1 MCARKYKYFHRLLL
15 LCVTLV
21 STAVYPQSNAVID
34 IDSTITYQTIS
45 GWEATTEIGQT
56 GFPNLIHIW
65 EDTVVQL
72 AVNELGINRL
82 RLEIR
87 SGSENPVDYF
97 ALYLSGQIS
106 YNEWKAHR
114 YEIINDNSDPM
125 VIDTSGF
132 QFTELDFRIEHIV
145 NPFRE
150 LLTARGE
157 QLYVNLNVVDFAGS
171 QGNSN
176 VQYQDEPAE
185 YAEFI
190 LATFL
195 HIQQKYGWV
204 PDAVEIILEPNL
216 ADWGNGTNVGN
227 ALVAAGDLLQDH
239 GFTPDFIVPSTSKMN
254 LAVSWFDQLIQVPGA
269 LSYITELSYH
279 RYGGVSTSNLQAI
292 AQRSLQYGIGSAMLE
307 HIGSGYTDLH
317 EDLKTGLN
325 TAWQQFTLAFPNP
338 PDFGGD
344 NGAQYFWIDIS
355 DTDNVQVLIGDLTK
369 SLRQYFKFIR
379 AGAVRLEAV
388 TNNNEFDP
396 LAFVNTDGRFVVV
409 VKADQGGSF
418 SISGLPGGI
427 YGIKYTTENEYD
439 VDLPDITIN
448 NGDLIY
454 ADIPQPGVITIY
466 EKNSPTINHPPV
478 ISPLP
483 EIRFPEDDSLIYPIS
498 NWFPLVEDP
507 ETPDED
513 LIYQLLPGNAVT
525 AELVDTSYVF
535 HAPANWFGEDT
546 LRLIVSDGS
555 LADTA
560 QLYVTVTSVNDP
572 PVIQGSLPDSIFIS
586 DAAPVLLH
594 IWSFVDDVETP
605 DSLLDYSFAANPDTL
620 LFDYNPGNGDLTISL
635 EDTDFTGEIRV
646 YFTVVD
652 DSGASAEDSTRLIVE
667 IINKIDDPVSER
679 LPDKFQLFQN
689 YPNPFNPTTRIDYA
703 LPHDGHVNIEIF
715 NILGQRVKVLVNS
728 FQTAGFHSIKFH
740 AEGIPSGVY
749 FYTITADEF
758 SDVKK
763 MILLK

>member
-1 MCARKYKYFHRLLL
+1 MSKQFRNSHHVVSVLTCIIILLVKL
-15 LCVTLV
+15 PTTGY
-21 STAVYPQSNAVID
+21 SQASITINGG
-34 IDSTITYQTIS
+34 ITYQTIS
-45 GWEATTEIGQT
+45 GWEATTEIGQS

-292 AQRSLQYGIGSAMLE
+292 AQRSLQYGIGAAMLE
-307 HIGSGYTDLH
+307 HIGSDYEDLH

-338 PDFGGD
+338 PSYGGD
-344 NGAQYFWIDIS
+344 NGAQYYWIDIS
-355 DTDNVQVLIGDLTK
+355 DTNNVQIVLGSLTK
-369 SLRQYFKFIR
+369 FLRQYFKFIR
-379 AGAVRLEAV
+379 GGAIRIDA
-388 TNNNEFDP
+388 TSTDNDFDP
-396 LAFVNTDGRFVVV
+396 LAFVNTDGSYVVV
-409 VKADQGGSF
+409 VKADGGGSF
-418 SISGLPGGI
+418 VINGLPSGE

-439 VDLPDITIN
+439 VDLPTVTIS
-448 NGDLIY
+448 NGESLNTS
-454 ADIPQPGVITIY
+454 IPQRGVITIY
-466 EKNSPTINHPPV
+466 
-478 ISPLP
+478 
-483 EIRFPEDDSLIYPIS
+483 S
-498 NWFPLVEDP
+498 N
-507 ETPDED
+507 
-513 LIYQLLPGNAVT
+513 
-525 AELVDTSYVF
+525 
-535 HAPANWFGEDT
+535 
-546 LRLIVSDGS
+546 
-555 LADTA
+555 
-560 QLYVTVTSVNDP
+560 
-572 PVIQGSLPDSIFIS
+572 
-586 DAAPVLLH
+586 
-594 IWSFVDDVETP
+594 
-605 DSLLDYSFAANPDTL
+605 LLDSNSISENPRVI
-620 LFDYNPGNGDLTISL
+620 N
-635 EDTDFTGEIRV
+635 DFIL
-646 YFTVVD
+646 Y
-652 DSGASAEDSTRLIVE
+652 
-667 IINKIDDPVSER
+667 
-679 LPDKFQLFQN
+679 QN
-689 YPNPFNPTTRIDYA
+689 YPNPFNPQTTIRYRV
-703 LPHDGHVNIEIF
+703 LKNSSVELTVMN
-715 NILGQRVKVLVNS
+715 NLGQTVAVLVDTTQAPGNYRVVWN
-728 FQTAGFHSIKFH
+728 AGNM
-740 AEGIPSGVY
+740 ASGVY
-749 FYTITADEF
+749 FCSLTSQNQTRVIKMLL
-758 SDVKK
+758 VK
-763 MILLK
+763 